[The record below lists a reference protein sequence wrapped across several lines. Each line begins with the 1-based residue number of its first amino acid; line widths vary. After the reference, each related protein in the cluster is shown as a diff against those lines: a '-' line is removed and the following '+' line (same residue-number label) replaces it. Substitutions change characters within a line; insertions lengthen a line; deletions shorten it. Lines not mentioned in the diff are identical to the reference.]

1 MTSFDRAWDI
11 VKEIQYSEGGLHS
24 CPTCDGRGQTTYTA
38 EEVFGEGKEMRVM
51 TCQTCKGTGQVP
63 FSTLAARAE
72 EKANQCI
79 CPEFHGKAKDR
90 YGNLVPASDE
100 QLSDWQ
106 DGVMKLPDGRYIC
119 STCNSEVPM
128 SG

>member
-1 MTSFDRAWDI
+1 
-11 VKEIQYSEGGLHS
+11 
-24 CPTCDGRGQTTYTA
+24 
-38 EEVFGEGKEMRVM
+38 MRVM

-72 EKANQCI
+72 EKSNQCI
-79 CPEFHGKAKDR
+79 CPEFHGKANDR
-90 YGNLVPASDE
+90 HGNLVPASDE

-106 DGVMKLPDGRYIC
+106 DGVLKLPDGRYIC